1 MATLL
6 VRQSEIW
13 EGVLSKHLVRAAAN
27 LAATKIRSSFP
38 KIGLIFKELDLILMA
53 TLLVRQSEIWEE
65 VLSKHLVR
73 QSEIWEGVLSKHL
86 VRAAANLAA
95 IKIRF
100 SFPKIRLIS

>member
-1 MATLL
+1 
-6 VRQSEIW
+6 
-13 EGVLSKHLVRAAAN
+13 
-27 LAATKIRSSFP
+27 
-38 KIGLIFKELDLILMA
+38 MA

-95 IKIRF
+95 TKIRS
-100 SFPKIRLIS
+100 SFPKIRLIF

>member
-38 KIGLIFKELDLILMA
+38 KI
-53 TLLVRQSEIWEE
+53 
-65 VLSKHLVR
+65 
-73 QSEIWEGVLSKHL
+73 
-86 VRAAANLAA
+86 
-95 IKIRF
+95 
-100 SFPKIRLIS
+100 RLICLKTRPYFDGSRVNTQSAGLGWSYWCSELFIRDSFRFRHHDYTRDPYDWRRQCS